1 MSSESNVAIAAE
13 ENPSAK
19 VKKGAHKK
27 PASAKKES
35 AKKIVEHPPYNEM
48 IRQALVALKERGGS
62 SRQAILK
69 YVMANFKVGGDEHSV
84 NTHLKV
90 ALRNG
95 VKSELLK
102 QSKGSGASGS
112 FRLGADAKKNVAV
125 AREKVVKKK
134 ESGSDSAAVAK
145 SKLSKAKAA
154 VAAKKRTPVTKKVAS
169 AKKQIKKQAVA
180 EKTSSIKKSVKPP
193 KPAAKK
199 AVSPKKPIAVS
210 KKSAAAVAKKSVAAM
225 PKKDKAASDKKK
237 IVASTKSKVSKK
249 KVVA

>member
-19 VKKGAHKK
+19 VKKGAQKK
-27 PASAKKES
+27 AASAKKES

-102 QSKGSGASGS
+102 QSKGSGATGS
-112 FRLGADAKKNVAV
+112 FRLGADAKKSVAVGREKVAV
-125 AREKVVKKK
+125 AKP
-134 ESGSDSAAVAK
+134 
-145 SKLSKAKAA
+145 KLSKAKPA
-154 VAAKKRTPVTKKVAS
+154 VAAKKRTPVTKKAAPAS

-193 KPAAKK
+193 KAAAKK
-199 AVSPKKPIAVS
+199 AVSPKKPAAVS
-210 KKSAAAVAKKSVAAM
+210 KKSAAAVARKSVAAM

-237 IVASTKSKVSKK
+237 SVASTKSKVSKK